1 MMTPTS
7 ADAPRSSPS
16 GFLASRVPEYQ
27 QRIEAVLARA
37 LDIEGGA
44 TARLL
49 EAMRY
54 STLAG
59 GKRVRPV
66 LVYATGEALGAPLER
81 LDAAAAAVELIHV
94 YSLVHDDLPAMDDDD
109 LRRGRATCHRAF
121 DEATAILTG
130 DALQARAFEVL
141 AQAPS
146 FISADARIEML
157 RVLADGIGTRGM
169 AGGQAID
176 LAAVKQGLTESALEC
191 MHRQKTG
198 ALIRASVELGAISAG
213 LVDAAERAALRE
225 FGAEIGLAFQIQDDI
240 LDVEGNTDALG
251 KRAGADAARVKP
263 TYPSVLG
270 LEAARSQAGR
280 ATRPRDCCTW
290 RLGRA
295 LRESARV
302 RPIPRGTRQ
311 LTAKASCP
319 FNWRVNS

>member
-1 MMTPTS
+1 MTKTS
-7 ADAPRSSPS
+7 AEALRSAQS
-16 GFLASRVPEYQ
+16 GFLTTRVPQYQ
-27 QRIEAVLARA
+27 QRIEGVLSRA
-37 LDIEGGA
+37 LQVEGGA
-44 TARLL
+44 TDRLL

-66 LVYATGEALGAPLER
+66 LVYTTGESLGASLET

-94 YSLVHDDLPAMDDDD
+94 YSLVHDDLPAMDNDD
-109 LRRGRATCHRAF
+109 LRRGRPTCHKAF

-141 AQAPS
+141 TQAPAS
-146 FISADARIEML
+146 ISATARIEML

-176 LAAVKQGLTESALEC
+176 LAAVKQSLTESALER

-198 ALIRASVELGAISAG
+198 ALIQASVLLGAISAE
-213 LVDAAERAALRE
+213 LEDARERAALAE

-251 KRAGADAARVKP
+251 KRAGADAERVKP

-270 LEAARSQAGR
+270 IEAARVQATARRDR
-280 ATRPRDCCTW
+280 AIAALAPWGSRYEN
-290 RLGRA
+290 LVEFAHFLVARA
-295 LRESARV
+295 S
-302 RPIPRGTRQ
+302 
-311 LTAKASCP
+311 
-319 FNWRVNS
+319 